1 MSVPPSAWACCSC
14 SKKTGAVA
22 PGGAVISCI
31 RSSPCRELRRSLVF
45 EPHDILRRDVEISV
59 VVERVGDGGGDQ
71 AREGQGGQPPNIP
84 DQGETQHRAQSSY
97 DHSRAGILRHVD
109 RPETA
114 ERPFIATPLHVPPRI
129 EV

>member
-45 EPHDILRRDVEISV
+45 EPHDILRRDVEIPV

-71 AREGQGGQPPNIP
+71 AREGHGGQPPIY
-84 DQGETQHRAQSSY
+84 QIRANPSTVLNPA
-97 DHSRAGILRHVD
+97 R
-109 RPETA
+109 T
-114 ERPFIATPLHVPPRI
+114 TPAPVFFGMWIGLKPPSGLS
-129 EV
+129 